1 MNYIHIMTVNVSQ
14 NILNIARSHDPN
26 PWAPLVYSGPRGRAI
41 LLVVSDLIYGLE
53 PKMN

>member
-26 PWAPLVYSGPRGRAI
+26 PWTPFTVDHVGAPYCW
-41 LLVVSDLIYGLE
+41 
-53 PKMN
+53 